1 MWKDAYERRC
11 LGRRQ
16 VFCGMGFEV
25 FVVKKK
31 KVKGKKRTSICVCV
45 HMLYMGGGGGKRK

>member
-1 MWKDAYERRC
+1 MWKDAHERRC

-31 KVKGKKRTSICVCV
+31 VKGKKKTSICVCV